1 MFQHMNFFPNFTV
14 VGIFQ
19 KEHQIFSSLLVKQ
32 VKGVGTQRMLLK
44 KVSDTESVKMALGH
58 FVTVA
63 FHYTIILS
71 T

>member
-1 MFQHMNFFPNFTV
+1 M

-19 KEHQIFSSLLVKQ
+19 KEHQIFFLTLLKQ

-58 FVTVA
+58 FVTLA
-63 FHYTIILS
+63 FHYKVILS
-71 T
+71 I